1 MAVGWKTQRRVNGG
15 AAGTPL
21 SLAQRIIH
29 ALPMRKRLPVI
40 YCTNQARALYRGSFS
55 PPPLPLPG
63 KSITC
68 QKTDRQSKCEVL
80 GWHVFRRVC
89 EGIIKRRD
97 GQRVSQIL
105 VCALHADGR
114 HPGGMLLG
122 FFVEHLYDDLEMIV
136 PDACWIFRFLKLCG
150 CCASPSSGTVWN
162 VLESQMCEWPDAQ
175 VLFNANRCTEW
186 WSPVTIH
193 LQKWGLDIWGD
204 MQHPGMKLT
213 FGTLLRNKY
222 EMSVERI

>member
-29 ALPMRKRLPVI
+29 ALPMRKRLLVI

-97 GQRVSQIL
+97 GRRVSQIL
-105 VCALHADGR
+105 VCALHADGSD
-114 HPGGMLLG
+114 PGGMLLF
-122 FFVEHLYDDLEMIV
+122 FFVEHLYNDLEMIV
-136 PDACWIFRFLKLCG
+136 PDACWIFRFLKLAGAVRPRVQGRFGMFWNHRCVSDLMHKCYLMLTDALNDDYPWQFIYRNACHLLFG
-150 CCASPSSGTVWN
+150 VICNTLVW
-162 VLESQMCEWPDAQ
+162 S
-175 VLFNANRCTEW
+175 
-186 WSPVTIH
+186 
-193 LQKWGLDIWGD
+193 
-204 MQHPGMKLT
+204 
-213 FGTLLRNKY
+213 
-222 EMSVERI
+222 